1 MILVI
6 LIIIK
11 TIKFIIQIIIFLI
24 YVHGWFG
31 FVYKIDMGVG
41 VIDADY
47 RGRKNCAVDS
57 WENCNSDVM
66 EVEDLDA
73 TERGVGGFGSTGL
86 WASCDL

>member
-57 WENCNSDVM
+57 
-66 EVEDLDA
+66 
-73 TERGVGGFGSTGL
+73 
-86 WASCDL
+86 